1 MNKKVRNG
9 IYTTGKESFKV
20 SIEEKTVDIDAI
32 DAIPFLR
39 LKSGQSTRINKASF
53 ESFLS
58 EELRHYFWLKE

>member
-20 SIEEKTVDIDAI
+20 SINDKTVDIDAL

-53 ESFLS
+53 ESFLN

>member
-20 SIEEKTVDIDAI
+20 SIDVKTVDIYAI
-32 DAIPFLR
+32 DAIPFLQ

-53 ESFLS
+53 ESFLNK
-58 EELRHYFWLKE
+58 ELSHYFWLKE